1 MRYRYLIILLLLAGP
16 AARASDSLKLSFSR
30 NVVHYGDTLDFNC
43 ILPYFKESK
52 LTSATLNLWIEDL
65 EKKRRWKFRWPV
77 VNGEVMGSLAI
88 KESIPE
94 GRYAFNFLVQ
104 RGYFRISGEVKEHD
118 KKEPLI
124 NYMMVLKNKKGTYL
138 DNTAVDEEGRFRLKS
153 TLFEDSAYF
162 IFTPVKKV
170 KNNYL
175 QIKIETPL
183 DSAFVPVLHET
194 AFITVG
200 DEKNAIGKKNDS
212 SQYSFQSG
220 EQTDPAYL
228 PGVTVVGKFKTKV
241 QQYEDMYASGL
252 FRSDNAMTF
261 DGLESD
267 QIAKYANLLLFLQT
281 KVPGLM
287 VKRGELGEE
296 QAFWRDE
303 PVEVYVDEF
312 RLEGGDHT
320 FVPPSDIA
328 MIKVYRPPAMLSP
341 FSGASGAIAIYTKKG
356 PFATNA
362 RNKHNFIVKGYS
374 SIDSVWK

>member
-1 MRYRYLIILLLLAGP
+1 MRYRYLLIVILLAGSR
-16 AARASDSLKLSFSR
+16 AQASDSLRISFSK
-30 NVVHYGDTLDFNC
+30 NVIRTGDTLDFNC
-43 ILPYFKESK
+43 VVPYFKESK

-65 EKKRRWKFRWPV
+65 DKKRRWKFRWPI
-77 VNGEVMGSLAI
+77 VNGEVLGSLAI

-118 KKEPLI
+118 KKEALI
-124 NYMMVLKNKKGTYL
+124 NYMMVLKNKKGSYL
-138 DNTAVDEEGRFRLKS
+138 DNTAVNDDGLFKLKS

-183 DSAFVPVLHET
+183 DSAFIPVLHQT

-200 DEKNAIGKKNDS
+200 DEKNAIGKKNDTTQYGFS
-212 SQYSFQSG
+212 SG
-220 EQTDPAYL
+220 DLADPSYL
-228 PGVTVVGKFKTKV
+228 PGVTVVGKYKSKM
-241 QQYEDMYASGL
+241 QQYEDMYSGGL

-267 QIAKYANLLLFLQT
+267 QITKYASLSLFLQT
-281 KVPGLM
+281 KVAGLLI
-287 VKRGELGEE
+287 KRSELGDEE
-296 QAFWRDE
+296 LFWRNE
-303 PVEVYVDEF
+303 PVEIYVDEF

-320 FVPPSDIA
+320 FVPPSEIA

-356 PFATNA
+356 AFATSSK
-362 RNKHNFIVKGYS
+362 NKHNFIVKGYS
-374 SIDSVWK
+374 AIDSEWK